1 MKLFSSVK
9 SLDVVHHPVIPFLL
23 ACGGVVADYLST
35 RIGLRMGF
43 VEAHLHYHPLYG
55 LTFFLSL
62 IAVLTILLPRKQRFR
77 LVTLGV
83 AFLSYLGIINNTLV
97 ILGWFPGILT

>member
-1 MKLFSSVK
+1 MKILGSVK

-23 ACGGVVADYLST
+23 AFGGVVSDYLST
-35 RIGLRMGF
+35 RIGLRLGF

-55 LTFFLSL
+55 LTFFLCL
-62 IAVLTILLPRKQRFR
+62 IAVLTILLPRQKRFR

-83 AFLSYLGIINNTLV
+83 AFFSYLGIINNALV
-97 ILGWFPGILT
+97 ILGWVPGILT